1 MVSLAYVEIGEMP
14 QKLSQIESDWIG
26 YNWETASQFEGT
38 GNGGKIVFGFA
49 MLREKYLKR
58 QVGKVKNYGRD
69 MLSCEV
75 ILSKSAL
82 EHNISLY
89 RKLTSETTKFTA
101 VVKSNAYGH
110 GLLEMAGLALSAGAD
125 LLGVNSLEEAE
136 TLRAKFPQATIL
148 IMGSIPNLSLRKHK
162 LADSN
167 FWVMVSRLEEMEEL
181 STLSPAPKI
190 HLKLETGMSRL
201 GLDMI
206 QIEQIADEIK
216 NRKLKLS
223 GLATHFASTEDFT
236 EHSFSMKQLQKFLE
250 GVKVFQERGFTDLI
264 LHCASSASAMLFPE
278 ARLDLIR
285 VGISMYGLWPS
296 LETKLSLSMMGKD
309 IGTLKPVL
317 TWKTK
322 IQHIQE
328 LPTGAFI
335 GYGSTFKTTYPTKLA
350 VIPVGYYEGLD
361 RKLSN
366 TGYMLVHGERARI
379 LGRICMN
386 MTMIEITHIPEA
398 KLGDEVIILGSSGHE
413 VVTADD
419 HAYWTNTINYEVVTR
434 ILDQFPRTIT
444 N

>member
-1 MVSLAYVEIGEMP
+1 LAYEDTGEIP
-14 QKLSQIESDWIG
+14 QKFNQIESDWIG
-26 YNWETASQFEGT
+26 YNFETDSQSAGT
-38 GNGGKIVFGFA
+38 EKGGKMEFGIVMQGD
-49 MLREKYLKR
+49 KYLKR
-58 QVGKVKNYGRD
+58 QVGKVKNNGRD

-82 EHNISLY
+82 GHNISLY
-89 RKLTSETTKFTA
+89 RKLTSKDTKFTA
-101 VVKSNAYGH
+101 VIKSNAYGH
-110 GLLEMAGLALSAGAD
+110 GLSEIAGLALDAGAD

-136 TLRAKFPQATIL
+136 HLRSKFPDTIIL
-148 IMGSIPNLSLRKHK
+148 IMGSIPQLENRKHR
-162 LADSN
+162 LADPN
-167 FWVMVSRLEEMEEL
+167 FWVLVSRLEEIEIL
-181 STLSPAPKI
+181 NQLSPIPKI
-190 HLKLETGMSRL
+190 HLKLNTGMSRL
-201 GLDMI
+201 GVSMESI
-206 QIEQIADEIK
+206 QKTASQIK
-216 NRKLKLS
+216 NQNFQIH

-236 EHSFSMKQLQKFLE
+236 EHSFSMKQLQKFFE
-250 GVKVFQERGFTDLI
+250 SVETFKSYGFKDLV

-328 LPTGAFI
+328 VPSGTFI

-366 TGYMLVHGERARI
+366 TGYMLIHGERARI

-386 MTMIEITHIPEA
+386 MSMIEITHIPKAEI
-398 KLGDEVIILGSSGHE
+398 GDDVIILGNSGNE
-413 VVTADD
+413 TISADD
-419 HAYWTNTINYEVVTR
+419 HATWTNTINYEVVTR
-434 ILDQFPRTIT
+434 ILAQFPRTIAE
-444 N
+444 